1 MIKNELEQNM
11 MEYSIEE
18 IKMAEKYIHLAKECS
33 DQSLAVKL
41 QEIAKDEMRHYDFLK
56 QTLDTKLSATPD
68 GKTMKGELL
77 EKVYDN
83 WICKVKNKVDTFKF
97 K

>member
-1 MIKNELEQNM
+1 MMKNELEQSI

-33 DQSLAVKL
+33 EQSLSVKL
-41 QEIAKDEMRHYDFLK
+41 QEMAKDEIRHYDFLK

-68 GKTMKGELL
+68 GKIMKGELL
-77 EKVYDN
+77 EKVYDS